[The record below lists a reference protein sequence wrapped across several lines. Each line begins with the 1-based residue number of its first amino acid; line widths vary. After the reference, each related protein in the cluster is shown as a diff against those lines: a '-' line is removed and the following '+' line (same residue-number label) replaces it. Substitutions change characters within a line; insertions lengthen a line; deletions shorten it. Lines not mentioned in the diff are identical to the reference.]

1 MDLRPGATIQILA
14 ENAQYITGATGAAV
28 AVQNGLQ
35 MVCCASAGMTAPP
48 LGSHVELASS
58 FSGESVRRD
67 QLLRCDSVESDT
79 RVDAESCRQLGIAS
93 LMVMPLHASGKVAG
107 LFQILSMQPHAFQDR
122 DVSAL
127 KRIGTMMEAILPSL
141 SCQSA
146 QDQATSLLP
155 SDRKEPVPKPRRWMR
170 TPIGVP
176 IAVTTLRSGVPE
188 EIPGRTCDVCEKGMG
203 LILAAQLHAGEGAIV
218 EFLLPFAAHSIRRR
232 SVVRHQDGLRHG
244 FEFVDE
250 MTEQSPLQREVRTPL
265 FMLPK
270 ILAGHQ

>member
-1 MDLRPGATIQILA
+1 MDLSPGATLQILA

-28 AVQNGLQ
+28 AVQNGPQ
-35 MVCCASAGMTAPP
+35 MICCATSGITAPP
-48 LGSHVELASS
+48 LGSHVELKAS
-58 FSGESVRRD
+58 FSGEAVRRD

-93 LMVMPLHASGKVAG
+93 LMVMPLHAGGKVAG
-107 LFQILSMQPHAFQDR
+107 LFQILSMQAHAFQER
-122 DVSAL
+122 DIGAL
-127 KRIGTMMEAILPSL
+127 KRIGAMMETILPSW
-141 SCQSA
+141 SE
-146 QDQATSLLP
+146 QDTPTPSSVRMEPLP
-155 SDRKEPVPKPRRWMR
+155 RPRRWMR

-176 IAVTTLRSGVPE
+176 ISVTTLRSGVPE
-188 EIPGRTCDVCEKGMG
+188 EIPGRTRDICEKGMG
-203 LILAAQLHAGEGAIV
+203 LILAAQLHHGEGAIV
-218 EFLLPFAAHSIRRR
+218 EFLLPFATQSMRRR

-244 FEFVDE
+244 LEFVDE

>member
-1 MDLRPGATIQILA
+1 MDLSPGATIQILA

-28 AVQNGLQ
+28 AVQSGPQ
-35 MVCCASAGMTAPP
+35 MICCATTGISAPP

-79 RVDAESCRQLGIAS
+79 RVDAESCRQLGITS
-93 LMVMPLHASGKVAG
+93 LMVLPLHAGGKVAG
-107 LFQILSMQPHAFQDR
+107 LFQILSMQAHAFQDR
-122 DVSAL
+122 DVIAL
-127 KRIGTMMEAILPSL
+127 KRVGAMMEAILPSWADREAPV
-141 SCQSA
+141 QGTP
-146 QDQATSLLP
+146 TSSP
-155 SDRKEPVPKPRRWMR
+155 ARSEPLPKPRRWMR
-170 TPIGVP
+170 IPIGVP
-176 IAVTTLRSGVPE
+176 VSVTTLRSGVPE
-188 EIPGRTCDVCEKGMG
+188 EIPGRTWDVCEKGMG
-203 LILAAQLHAGEGAIV
+203 LILAAQLHGGEGAIV
-218 EFLLPFAAHSIRRR
+218 EFMLPFAAHSIRRR

-244 FEFVDE
+244 FEFMDE

>member
-1 MDLRPGATIQILA
+1 MDLSPGATLQNLA

-28 AVQNGLQ
+28 AAQNGPQ
-35 MVCCASAGMTAPP
+35 MLCCASAGLTAPP
-48 LGSHVELASS
+48 LGSRVELASS

-67 QLLRCDSVESDT
+67 QLLRCDSVESDA

-93 LMVMPLHASGKVAG
+93 LMVMPLHAGGRVTG
-107 LFQILSMQPHAFQDR
+107 LFQLLSMQPYAFQDR

-127 KRIGTMMEAILPSL
+127 KRIGKMMEP
-141 SCQSA
+141 
-146 QDQATSLLP
+146 LLP
-155 SDRKEPVPKPRRWMR
+155 FLAEPQAGQASPTRSEPSPKARRWLR

-176 IAVTTLRSGVPE
+176 ISVTTLRSGVPE

-203 LILAAQLHAGEGAIV
+203 LILAGHLQSGEGAII
-218 EFLLPFAAHSIRRR
+218 EFLLPFAAQSIRRR

-244 FEFVDE
+244 LEFMDE
-250 MTEQSPLQREVRTPL
+250 MPEQSPLQREVRTPL

>member
-1 MDLRPGATIQILA
+1 MDLRPGATLQILA

-28 AVQNGLQ
+28 AVQSGPQ
-35 MVCCASAGMTAPP
+35 MVCCATAGITAPP

-58 FSGESVRRD
+58 FSGESV
-67 QLLRCDSVESDT
+67 T

-93 LMVMPLHASGKVAG
+93 LMVMPLHAGGKVAG
-107 LFQILSMQPHAFQDR
+107 LFQILSMQHHAFQDR
-122 DVSAL
+122 DASAL
-127 KRIGTMMEAILPSL
+127 KRIGAMMEAILPSL
-141 SCQSA
+141 VKQETPGQETLDHETHKHETLHTA
-146 QDQATSLLP
+146 VRAESL
-155 SDRKEPVPKPRRWMR
+155 PKPRRWLR

-176 IAVTTLRSGVPE
+176 ISVTTLRSGVPE
-188 EIPGRTCDVCEKGMG
+188 EIPGRTWDVCEKGMG
-203 LILAAQLHAGEGAIV
+203 LILAGQLQSGEGAIV
-218 EFLLPFAAHSIRRR
+218 EFLLPFAVQSIRRR

-244 FEFVDE
+244 LEFMDE